1 MSRSALMRV
10 AKPLIT
16 LACLA
21 IVATVLWQMLPKAA
35 FSSDISQVGQGKPAL
50 VMLRDVGVM
59 GGERVLEQMLEIY
72 PEFEQNVLFLV
83 VHTGIP
89 AGVDFAA
96 EHGVTD
102 GQLVLFSGEGN
113 VIGRSDRTGSAEALR
128 RFVSNS
134 LPSAP

>member
-1 MSRSALMRV
+1 MSRSALMRF
-10 AKPLIT
+10 AKPLT
-16 LACLA
+16 TFACLA
-21 IVATVLWQMLPKAA
+21 VVATVLWQMLPKAA
-35 FSSDISQVGQGKPAL
+35 FSSDITQVGEGRPAL

-59 GGERVLEQMLEIY
+59 GGERVLEQMLAVY
-72 PEFEQNVLFLV
+72 PEFEQQMIFLV

-113 VIGRSDRTGSAEALR
+113 VIGRSDRTASADALR
-128 RFVSNS
+128 RFIRDNLSS
-134 LPSAP
+134 S

>member
-10 AKPLIT
+10 AKPLT
-16 LACLA
+16 TFACLA

-35 FSSDISQVGQGKPAL
+35 FSSDISQVGEGRPAM

-59 GGERVLEQMLEIY
+59 GGERVLEQMLEVY
-72 PEFEQNVLFLV
+72 PEFEQQMIFLV

-113 VIGRSDRTGSAEALR
+113 VIGRSDRTGSADALR
-128 RFVSNS
+128 RFIRDN
-134 LPSAP
+134 LPSS

>member
-1 MSRSALMRV
+1 MRF
-10 AKPLIT
+10 AKPLT
-16 LACLA
+16 TFACLA

-35 FSSDISQVGQGKPAL
+35 FSSDITQVGEGRPAL

-59 GGERVLEQMLEIY
+59 GGERVLEQMLEVY
-72 PEFEQNVLFLV
+72 PEFEQQMIFLV

-102 GQLVLFSGEGN
+102 GQLVLFSGAGN
-113 VIGRSDRTGSAEALR
+113 VIGRSERTGSADALR
-128 RFVSNS
+128 RFIRDNLSS
-134 LPSAP
+134 S